1 MRMRTVVVAAITAA
15 FAPMG
20 AQAQAPAKS
29 IKMQSTWP
37 ASNTLQDH
45 FRIFAE
51 RVGKLTQGS
60 LKIEALPAGQ
70 IVPAFEVLDATN
82 KKVLDGWHAI
92 SYYWVGKSPAAAL
105 FAGPPGGPFGMDPK
119 EWRGW
124 LYVDGGLQ
132 VWRDFYQNDLKLNV
146 IVWPAHPSSPQALGW
161 FKKPLKSGAD
171 FKGLKC
177 RQTGLNAEVY
187 AKLGQ
192 SVINMAGGEIVPAAQ
207 RGVIDCAEWVGGVE
221 DLRLGLY
228 SVFKYHYTP
237 GMHENNSVGELG
249 FNLDVWKSFTPAQ
262 QEAVNSAVKDTF
274 ITWLTK
280 WQKDNADAIEEMI
293 KKHGV
298 RILRTPPDI
307 LLASLKAWDEVAAEN
322 SAKSPT
328 FKKVYESQR
337 AYAAKVVP
345 AKRYMFPPYSFA
357 ANYYWPQEGAP
368 GGGDKKAAK
377 KQ

>member
-1 MRMRTVVVAAITAA
+1 MQKRTIAAGFVTAA
-15 FAPMG
+15 FTMA
-20 AQAQAPAKS
+20 ASAQAPATKTL
-29 IKMQSTWP
+29 KMQSSWP
-37 ASNTLQDH
+37 ASNTLQEH
-45 FRIFAE
+45 FKMFGE
-51 RVGKLTQGS
+51 RVDKLTQGAI
-60 LKIEALPAGQ
+60 KIDAMPGGQ
-70 IVPAFEVLDATN
+70 IVPPFEVLDATN
-82 KKVLDGWHAI
+82 KKVLDGWHSI
-92 SYYWVGKSPAAAL
+92 SYYWVGKNPAAAL
-105 FAGPPGGPFGMDPK
+105 FAGPPGGPFGMDHMD
-119 EWRGW
+119 WLGW
-124 LYVDGGLQ
+124 LYVGGGLEM
-132 VWRDFYQNDLKLNV
+132 WREFYQNDLKLNL

-161 FKKPLKSGAD
+161 FKKPLKSVAD

-192 SVINMAGGEIVPAAQ
+192 SVVNMAGGEIVPAAQ

-228 SVFKYHYTP
+228 TVFKYHYTP

-368 GGGDKKAAK
+368 GSDKKGPK
-377 KQ
+377 KP

>member
-1 MRMRTVVVAAITAA
+1 MQKRTVAAGLVAAAFTMAA
-15 FAPMG
+15 S
-20 AQAQAPAKS
+20 AQAPATRTL
-29 IKMQSTWP
+29 KMQSSWP
-37 ASNTLQDH
+37 ASNTLQEH
-45 FRIFAE
+45 FKMFGE
-51 RVGKLTQGS
+51 RVDKLTQGAI
-60 LKIEALPAGQ
+60 KIDAMPGGQ
-70 IVPAFEVLDATN
+70 IVPPFEVLDATN
-82 KKVLDGWHAI
+82 RKVLDGWHSI
-92 SYYWVGKSPAAAL
+92 SYYWVGKNPAAAL
-105 FAGPPGGPFGMDPK
+105 FAGPPGGPFGMDHMD
-119 EWRGW
+119 WLGW
-124 LYVDGGLQ
+124 LYVGGGLEM
-132 VWRDFYQNDLKLNV
+132 WREFYQNDLKLNL

-161 FKKPLKSGAD
+161 FKKPLKSVAD
-171 FKGLKC
+171 FKGMKC

-192 SVINMAGGEIVPAAQ
+192 SVVNMAGGEIVPAAQ

-228 SVFKYHYTP
+228 TVFKYHYTP

-307 LLASLKAWDEVAAEN
+307 LLATLKAWDEVAAEN

-368 GGGDKKAAK
+368 GGSAKKAAA